1 MLHEQRVHS
10 IDIKGY
16 GSARRQCSL
25 PRHHF
30 PMRCLRS
37 PPLCHPPASLP
48 NPDKESQEVGHTAL
62 VAQAIPCRQATT
74 SILQWSSPQRRGGC
88 PQREG
93 VAWPTS
99 KETSHRPPQVCC
111 HPPWPDD
118 DEGLP
123 LLLAISGCPQL
134 LRRLPRRRRHLAR
147 CQDHRSPPL
156 PAAPP
161 ASALAGR
168 PRLLPPPPPPP
179 PLPPTGHVDA
189 GHPLSPPLPPRAS
202 PVVADAVAATALRL
216 PRPIWPLGGQIH
228 LRRGRI
234 RLRRGQIRPAV
245 AIPQPDAGLVAFT
258 AVALGGSSGRPRR
271 REAKSPA
278 AAVLAAA
285 QLCRWPLKR
294 RRGGGG
300 RWVRGGG
307 RSSLPPEQPRGR
319 ATQESMLASLI
330 SDRSSYRKAAPNGVQ
345 KSTGVSLA
353 TAKVLDIG
361 TRHSPLPVRSLLL
374 AAVASPPP
382 PPSLS
387 TPVEF

>member
-168 PRLLPPPPPPP
+168 PRLLPL
-179 PLPPTGHVDA
+179 LPPA
-189 GHPLSPPLPPRAS
+189 RRAS
-202 PVVADAVAATALRL
+202 TAT
-216 PRPIWPLGGQIH
+216 
-228 LRRGRI
+228 
-234 RLRRGQIRPAV
+234 
-245 AIPQPDAGLVAFT
+245 T
-258 AVALGGSSGRPRR
+258 ANRPRR
-271 REAKSPA
+271 RRPPA
-278 AAVLAAA
+278 VAALAAA
-285 QLCRWPLKR
+285 SEPCCCR
-294 RRGGGG
+294 RR
-300 RWVRGGG
+300 RRHCLEVA
-307 RSSLPPEQPRGR
+307 PP
-319 ATQESMLASLI
+319 
-330 SDRSSYRKAAPNGVQ
+330 D
-345 KSTGVSLA
+345 
-353 TAKVLDIG
+353 
-361 TRHSPLPVRSLLL
+361 L
-374 AAVASPPP
+374 AARGADPPPKGPDPPPARPDPARCRYPAARRRSGGLHRRCPGWLLWPPP
-382 PPSLS
+382 PAGSKEPRRRRPCGCAAL
-387 TPVEF
+387 PVAAQAAARRRRKVGERGRPELIASRAAPGEGDARIYACFSRGLIRINLYILNL

>member
-1 MLHEQRVHS
+1 MASTAPVQRPTADRLPVLPPQDFHFTPLPAPSTRCHSLATLSWAAGLPPPRRPSTSFLNPAKEAQKWTMFLRQPKPSLVDVPLPPPTYVTSHKEGEMLHEQRVHS

-16 GSARRQCSL
+16 GSARHQRSL

-88 PQREG
+88 PQKEG

-168 PRLLPPPPPPP
+168 PRLLPL
-179 PLPPTGHVDA
+179 LPPA
-189 GHPLSPPLPPRAS
+189 RRAS
-202 PVVADAVAATALRL
+202 TAT
-216 PRPIWPLGGQIH
+216 
-228 LRRGRI
+228 
-234 RLRRGQIRPAV
+234 
-245 AIPQPDAGLVAFT
+245 T
-258 AVALGGSSGRPRR
+258 ANRPRR
-271 REAKSPA
+271 RRPPA
-278 AAVLAAA
+278 VAALAAA
-285 QLCRWPLKR
+285 SEPCCC
-294 RRGGGG
+294 
-300 RWVRGGG
+300 
-307 RSSLPPEQPRGR
+307 
-319 ATQESMLASLI
+319 
-330 SDRSSYRKAAPNGVQ
+330 
-345 KSTGVSLA
+345 
-353 TAKVLDIG
+353 
-361 TRHSPLPVRSLLL
+361 
-374 AAVASPPP
+374 
-382 PPSLS
+382 
-387 TPVEF
+387 